1 MNFNP
6 FNKLVNTG
14 MSSLLLI
21 GMTLL
26 SSCSKDED
34 SCFSLSSTNYR
45 KSIQTANK
53 NGRFDNVPFQ
63 WDYHF
68 STNPLSNLSNG
79 FVLYPVNIAIRE
91 TSDTRSVINGNGR
104 NNNTGRNDTKDSNSH
119 RRSGDTSYPNS
130 TSSIFIN
137 QPEIIYV
144 GAAFPEADFGRTFSN
159 ELVYPR
165 NPIEISTSFPN
176 SFIGEITKETGGIG
190 YKLFLKDLLKS
201 DEYKSF
207 IKKGMRESLDFQ
219 CTEYF
224 SYADIEKAFS
234 ANAGLAKV
242 FSTKVQS
249 KTHKTNIKSKLLGQL
264 ISRNFTITME
274 LPPKGLFKDQ
284 TKNTSPENPVYVR
297 TLSYGKIALLS
308 IESEY
313 SFEEVKQAIEAGI
326 KWKIVHTGSD
336 ISAKNIEILQ
346 KSTITLYLIADDT
359 NGEGNHFFDSLDD
372 IKQAFQINYS
382 DGNIGLPIFCKGYYT
397 KDNTLFTLSE
407 KNNNQNFRNSDINHQ
422 RYNGNRH

>member
-1 MNFNP
+1 MKFNL
-6 FNKLVNTG
+6 FNKLISTG
-14 MSSLLLI
+14 MSSFLMM

-34 SCFSLSSTNYR
+34 SYLDLPSSNYR
-45 KSIQTANK
+45 KSVQIADK
-53 NGRFDNVPFQ
+53 GGRFDNAPFQ

-79 FVLYPVNIAIRE
+79 FILYPVNIATTE
-91 TSDTRSVINGNGR
+91 TASTRSVINGNRR
-104 NNNTGRNDTKDSNSH
+104 NYYTGKNENKSDNSH
-119 RRSGDTSYPNS
+119 RRSGDTSHSNS
-130 TSSIFIN
+130 TSTIFIN

-144 GAAFPEADFGRTFSN
+144 GAVFPEADFGSTFSN

-190 YKLFLKDLLKS
+190 YKKFIKDLLRS
-201 DEYKSF
+201 DEYQSF
-207 IKKGMRESLDFQ
+207 IKKGIRESLDFQ

-242 FSTKVQS
+242 FSAKVQS

-274 LPPKGLFKDQ
+274 LPPQGLFKDK
-284 TKNTSPENPVYVR
+284 TKNTSLENPVYVR
-297 TLSYGKIALLS
+297 SISYGKIALLS

-326 KWKIVHTGSD
+326 KWKIVHAGSD
-336 ISAKNIEILQ
+336 SSSKNTEILQ

-359 NGEGNHFFDSLDD
+359 NGEANHFFDSLDD
-372 IKQAFQINYS
+372 IKQAFQINYTN
-382 DGNIGLPIFCKGYYT
+382 GNIGLPIFCKGYYT
-397 KDNTLFTLSE
+397 KDNTLFTVSE
-407 KNNNQNFRNSDINHQ
+407 KNSSQNFRNIFNYQ
-422 RYNGNRH
+422 RDNRNRH